1 MFIPPEFEN
10 DPDMYYAIQASLQ
23 ELSPPVDW
31 IEESKGTLPERTYQ
45 KTPSTGK
52 FRPRLHLFS

>member
-31 IEESKGTLPERTYQ
+31 IEESKGTLPERTY
-45 KTPSTGK
+45 
-52 FRPRLHLFS
+52 